1 MPKKVVY
8 EVFNTDTGEF
18 EDKLADEE
26 EIKRA
31 FDVYFK
37 DYEFYEAERKIV
49 DSIIQ
54 MHINGKIHSKPN
66 TVD

>member
-8 EVFNTDTGEF
+8 EVFNPDTGEF

-26 EIKRA
+26 EVKMA
-31 FDVYFK
+31 FDVYYK
-37 DYEFYEAERKIV
+37 DYEIYEAERKIV

-54 MHINGKIHSKPN
+54 MHINGKIHPKLN
-66 TVD
+66 MMD